1 MKTRIERLR
10 FIFDHASGSDLYVA
24 SVAECKETVMETPG
38 KPLPETTNIA
48 NKVASRLDRTRTGAH
63 NTIDKV
69 SDAARPAVD
78 RLASGAHRAVDAI
91 AGAATQ
97 AAQTVAAK
105 GSRLKNA
112 EAQLVEDCRTYVR
125 SNPGT
130 SIGIAVGAGFIL
142 GRLLRSR

>member
-1 MKTRIERLR
+1 
-10 FIFDHASGSDLYVA
+10 
-24 SVAECKETVMETPG
+24 METSG
-38 KPLPETTNIA
+38 KLAPDTPNIA
-48 NKVASRLDRTRTGAH
+48 NKVASSVDRTRTGAH

-69 SDAARPAVD
+69 SQATRPAVD

-97 AAQTVAAK
+97 AAQTVATK
-105 GSRLKNA
+105 GSQLKNA
-112 EAQLVEDCRTYVR
+112 EAQLVENCRTYVR
-125 SNPGT
+125 SNPGR